1 MEFINYINVKFNTMK
16 KLILLFALVLPVAL
30 GAQKKKNK
38 NAKANFEV
46 SGNCEMCKM
55 RIEKATLA
63 VKGVKMATWD
73 IPSNVISLIYDQNKV
88 PLKTVQTEIAKVGH
102 DTPLVKAEN
111 MVYDKLPMCCLYERM
126 PEQKN

>member
-1 MEFINYINVKFNTMK
+1 MK

-30 GAQKKKNK
+30 GAQEKKNK

-73 IPSNVISLIYDQNKV
+73 IPSNVISLIYDQNKA